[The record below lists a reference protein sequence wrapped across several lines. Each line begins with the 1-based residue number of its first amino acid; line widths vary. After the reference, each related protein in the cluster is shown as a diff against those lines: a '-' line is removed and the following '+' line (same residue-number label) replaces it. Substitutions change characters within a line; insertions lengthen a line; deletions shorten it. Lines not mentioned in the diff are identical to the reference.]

1 MKSGIFNLPKMLAMI
16 CDAALVD
23 IHAAVEIPLII
34 GEDAG
39 GVQRPFLT
47 YASKQKGLL
56 THTLT
61 ILF

>member
-1 MKSGIFNLPKMLAMI
+1 MKRGIFNLPKMLAMI

-34 GEDAG
+34 GVGDNVD

-47 YASKQKGLL
+47 YVSKQKGLL
-56 THTLT
+56 THMLT
-61 ILF
+61 I